1 MNEELV
7 ICNVDEKNQSVSMNI
22 EKEGYFQELC

>member
-7 ICNVDEKNQSVSMNI
+7 ICNVDEKNQSVSMKI